1 MNKFKYLQ
9 LIGTITVFSPIIL
22 VVLSVLIFGFGTP
35 TTDEPVEQVVEIKKV
50 NTVPIVQ
57 KVEPPVV
64 VKPTPIV
71 VKSPPIIKDTVK
83 TVVGSLD
90 TAK

>member
-50 NTVPIVQ
+50 DTVSIAQ
-57 KVEPPVV
+57 KVEPVV
-64 VKPTPIV
+64 VKPTSIV

-83 TVVGSLD
+83 TVVESLD

>member
-1 MNKFKYLQ
+1 MNKFKHLQ

-22 VVLSVLIFGFGTP
+22 VVLSILIFGFGTP
-35 TTDEPVEQVVEIKKV
+35 STNEPVEQVVDIKKV
-50 NTVPIVQ
+50 DTVSIAQ
-57 KVEPPVV
+57 KVEPVV

-71 VKSPPIIKDTVK
+71 VKPSPIVKDTVK
-83 TVVGSLD
+83 PVVESLD

>member
-35 TTDEPVEQVVEIKKV
+35 TTNETDVQVVEIKKV
-50 NTVPIVQ
+50 DTVSIAQ
-57 KVEPPVV
+57 KVEPVV
-64 VKPTPIV
+64 VKPTPTV
-71 VKSPPIIKDTVK
+71 VKPSPIIKDTVK
-83 TVVGSLD
+83 PVVESLD

>member
-9 LIGTITVFSPIIL
+9 LIGTTIVFSPIIL

-35 TTDEPVEQVVEIKKV
+35 STNEPAEQVVEIKKV
-50 NTVPIVQ
+50 DTVSIAQ
-57 KVEPPVV
+57 KVEPVV

-71 VKSPPIIKDTVK
+71 VKPSPIVKDTVK
-83 TVVGSLD
+83 PVVESLD

>member
-50 NTVPIVQ
+50 DIVSIVQ
-57 KVEPPVV
+57 KVEPVV

-71 VKSPPIIKDTVK
+71 VKSTPIIKDTAK
-83 TVVGSLD
+83 TVVESLD

>member
-9 LIGTITVFSPIIL
+9 LIGTITVLSPIIL

-35 TTDEPVEQVVEIKKV
+35 TTNETDVQVVEIKKV
-50 NTVPIVQ
+50 DTVSIAQ
-57 KVEPPVV
+57 KVEPVV

-71 VKSPPIIKDTVK
+71 VKPSPIVKDTVK
-83 TVVGSLD
+83 PVVESLD

>member
-22 VVLSVLIFGFGTP
+22 VVLSVLIFGFGTS

-50 NTVPIVQ
+50 DTVFIAQ
-57 KVEPPVV
+57 KVEPVV

-71 VKSPPIIKDTVK
+71 VKSSPIVKDTAK
-83 TVVGSLD
+83 TVVESLD

>member
-50 NTVPIVQ
+50 DTVPIAQ
-57 KVEPPVV
+57 KVKPVV

-71 VKSPPIIKDTVK
+71 VKSSPIIKDTVK
-83 TVVGSLD
+83 TIVESLD
-90 TAK
+90 TVK

>member
-1 MNKFKYLQ
+1 MNKFKYLH

-35 TTDEPVEQVVEIKKV
+35 TTNETDVQVVEIKKV
-50 NTVPIVQ
+50 DTVSIAQ
-57 KVEPPVV
+57 KVEPVV

-71 VKSPPIIKDTVK
+71 VKPSPIVKDTVK
-83 TVVGSLD
+83 PVVESLD

>member
-22 VVLSVLIFGFGTP
+22 VVLSVLIFGFGTS
-35 TTDEPVEQVVEIKKV
+35 TTEESVEQVVEIKKV
-50 NTVPIVQ
+50 DTVSIAQ
-57 KVEPPVV
+57 KVKPVV

-71 VKSPPIIKDTVK
+71 VKSTPIIKDTVK
-83 TVVGSLD
+83 TVVESLD

>member
-50 NTVPIVQ
+50 DTVPIVQ
-57 KVEPPVV
+57 KVKPVV

-71 VKSPPIIKDTVK
+71 VKSSLIIKDTTK
-83 TVVGSLD
+83 AVVESLD
-90 TAK
+90 TVK

>member
-9 LIGTITVFSPIIL
+9 LIGTITVLSPIIL

-35 TTDEPVEQVVEIKKV
+35 TTNKPVEQVVDIKKV
-50 NTVPIVQ
+50 DTVSIAQ
-57 KVEPPVV
+57 KVKPVV

-71 VKSPPIIKDTVK
+71 VKPSPIVKDTAK
-83 TVVGSLD
+83 PVVESLD

>member
-50 NTVPIVQ
+50 DTVPIVQ
-57 KVEPPVV
+57 KVEPVV
-64 VKPTPIV
+64 VKPTPIA
-71 VKSPPIIKDTVK
+71 VKSPLIIKDTAK
-83 TVVGSLD
+83 AVVESLD

>member
-22 VVLSVLIFGFGTP
+22 VVLSILIFGFGTP
-35 TTDEPVEQVVEIKKV
+35 STNELVKQVVDIKKV
-50 NTVPIVQ
+50 DTVSIAQ
-57 KVEPPVV
+57 NVEPIV

-71 VKSPPIIKDTVK
+71 VKPSLIVKDTAK
-83 TVVGSLD
+83 PVVESLD

>member
-35 TTDEPVEQVVEIKKV
+35 STNEQAEQVVEIKKV
-50 NTVPIVQ
+50 DTVSIAQ
-57 KVEPPVV
+57 KVEPVV
-64 VKPTPIV
+64 VKSTPIV
-71 VKSPPIIKDTVK
+71 VKSSPIVKDTAK
-83 TVVGSLD
+83 PVVESLD

>member
-35 TTDEPVEQVVEIKKV
+35 TTNETDVQVVDIKKV
-50 NTVPIVQ
+50 DTVSIIQ
-57 KVEPPVV
+57 KVEPVV
-64 VKPTPIV
+64 VKPTPTV
-71 VKSPPIIKDTVK
+71 VKPSPIIKDTVK
-83 TVVGSLD
+83 PVVESLD
-90 TAK
+90 TTK

>member
-35 TTDEPVEQVVEIKKV
+35 TTNETDVQVVE
-50 NTVPIVQ
+50 TVSIAQ
-57 KVEPPVV
+57 KVEPVV

-71 VKSPPIIKDTVK
+71 VKPSPIIKDTVK
-83 TVVGSLD
+83 PVVESLD
-90 TAK
+90 TTK

>member
-9 LIGTITVFSPIIL
+9 LIGTTIVFSPIIL
-22 VVLSVLIFGFGTP
+22 VVLSVLIFGFGTS
-35 TTDEPVEQVVEIKKV
+35 TTDEPVKQVKKKKKV
-50 NTVPIVQ
+50 DTVSIAQ
-57 KVEPPVV
+57 KVEPIV

-71 VKSPPIIKDTVK
+71 IKSPPIIKDTAK
-83 TVVGSLD
+83 TVVESLD

>member
-1 MNKFKYLQ
+1 MNKFKHLQ

-22 VVLSVLIFGFGTP
+22 VVLSILIFGFGTP
-35 TTDEPVEQVVEIKKV
+35 STNEPVEQVVDIKKID
-50 NTVPIVQ
+50 TVSIAQ
-57 KVEPPVV
+57 KVEPVV

-71 VKSPPIIKDTVK
+71 VKPSPIVKDTAK
-83 TVVGSLD
+83 PVVESLD

>member
-9 LIGTITVFSPIIL
+9 LIGTTIVLSPIIL

-35 TTDEPVEQVVEIKKV
+35 TTDEPVKQVVEIKKV
-50 NTVPIVQ
+50 DTVSIVQ
-57 KVEPPVV
+57 KVEPVV

-71 VKSPPIIKDTVK
+71 VKSPPIIKDTAK
-83 TVVGSLD
+83 TVVESLD

>member
-35 TTDEPVEQVVEIKKV
+35 TTNETDVQVVEIKKV
-50 NTVPIVQ
+50 DTVSIAQ
-57 KVEPPVV
+57 KVEPVV

-71 VKSPPIIKDTVK
+71 IKPSPIIKDTVK
-83 TVVGSLD
+83 PVVESLD
-90 TAK
+90 TTK

>member
-9 LIGTITVFSPIIL
+9 LIGTTIVLSPIIL
-22 VVLSVLIFGFGTP
+22 VVLSVLIFGFGTS
-35 TTDEPVEQVVEIKKV
+35 TTNEPVEQVVEIKKV
-50 NTVPIVQ
+50 DTAFIVQ
-57 KVEPPVV
+57 KVEPVV

-71 VKSPPIIKDTVK
+71 VKSPPIIKDTAK
-83 TVVGSLD
+83 TVVESLD

>member
-9 LIGTITVFSPIIL
+9 LIGTIIVFSPIIL

-35 TTDEPVEQVVEIKKV
+35 TTNEPVEQVVEIKKV
-50 NTVPIVQ
+50 DTVPIVQ
-57 KVEPPVV
+57 KVEPVV
-64 VKPTPIV
+64 VKSTPIV
-71 VKSPPIIKDTVK
+71 VKSPPIIKDTAK
-83 TVVGSLD
+83 AVVESLD

>member
-9 LIGTITVFSPIIL
+9 LIGTITIFSPIIL

-35 TTDEPVEQVVEIKKV
+35 TTNETDVQVVEIKKV
-50 NTVPIVQ
+50 DTVSIAQ
-57 KVEPPVV
+57 KVEPVV

-71 VKSPPIIKDTVK
+71 VKPSPIVKDTVK
-83 TVVGSLD
+83 PVVESLD

>member
-35 TTDEPVEQVVEIKKV
+35 TTNEPVKQVIEIKKV
-50 NTVPIVQ
+50 DTVSIVQ
-57 KVEPPVV
+57 NVEPIV

-71 VKSPPIIKDTVK
+71 VKPSPIVKDTAKPVVESLDTVK
-83 TVVGSLD
+83 
-90 TAK
+90 

>member
-9 LIGTITVFSPIIL
+9 LIGTTIVFSPIIL
-22 VVLSVLIFGFGTP
+22 VVLSVLIFGFGTSSTKKP
-35 TTDEPVEQVVEIKKV
+35 IEQVVEIKKV
-50 NTVPIVQ
+50 DTVSIAQ
-57 KVEPPVV
+57 KVEPVV

-83 TVVGSLD
+83 TVVESLD

>member
-9 LIGTITVFSPIIL
+9 LIGTTIVFSPIIL

-35 TTDEPVEQVVEIKKV
+35 TTNELVTQVVEIKKV
-50 NTVPIVQ
+50 DTVSIAQ
-57 KVEPPVV
+57 KIEPVV
-64 VKPTPIV
+64 VKPTPII
-71 VKSPPIIKDTVK
+71 VKSSPIVKDTAK
-83 TVVGSLD
+83 PVVESLD

>member
-35 TTDEPVEQVVEIKKV
+35 TTNELVEQVVEIKKV
-50 NTVPIVQ
+50 DTVPVVQ
-57 KVEPPVV
+57 KVEPVV

-71 VKSPPIIKDTVK
+71 IKPSPIIKDTVK
-83 TVVGSLD
+83 PVVESLD

>member
-50 NTVPIVQ
+50 DIVSIVQ
-57 KVEPPVV
+57 KVEPVV

-71 VKSPPIIKDTVK
+71 VKSPPIIKDTAK
-83 TVVGSLD
+83 TVVESLD

>member
-9 LIGTITVFSPIIL
+9 LIGTTIVFSPIIL
-22 VVLSVLIFGFGTP
+22 VVLSVLIFGFGTSSTKKP
-35 TTDEPVEQVVEIKKV
+35 IEQVVEIKKV
-50 NTVPIVQ
+50 DTVSTAQ
-57 KVEPPVV
+57 KVEPVV

-71 VKSPPIIKDTVK
+71 VKSSLIIKDTAK
-83 TVVGSLD
+83 TVVESLD

>member
-1 MNKFKYLQ
+1 
-9 LIGTITVFSPIIL
+9 VFSPIIL

-35 TTDEPVEQVVEIKKV
+35 TTNKPVEQVVDIKKV
-50 NTVPIVQ
+50 DTVSIAQ
-57 KVEPPVV
+57 KVEPVV

-71 VKSPPIIKDTVK
+71 VKSSPIVKDTVK
-83 TVVGSLD
+83 PVVESLD

>member
-35 TTDEPVEQVVEIKKV
+35 TTNEPVEQVVDIKKV
-50 NTVPIVQ
+50 DTVSIVQNVEPIV
-57 KVEPPVV
+57 
-64 VKPTPIV
+64 VKSTPIV
-71 VKSPPIIKDTVK
+71 VKPSLIVKDTVK
-83 TVVGSLD
+83 PVVESLD

>member
-22 VVLSVLIFGFGTP
+22 VVLSVLIFGFGTS

-50 NTVPIVQ
+50 DTVSIAQ
-57 KVEPPVV
+57 KVEPVV

-71 VKSPPIIKDTVK
+71 VKSSLIIKDTAK
-83 TVVGSLD
+83 TVVESLD